1 MIYKYNLPFSLLS
14 FPGNQGGGQGFGGN
28 SYNTGGGQGG
38 NMGGG
43 NRRY

>member
-1 MIYKYNLPFSLLS
+1 MHLF
-14 FPGNQGGGQGFGGN
+14 FTGNQGGGQGFAGN
-28 SYNTGGGQGG
+28 NYNTGGGGQGG